1 MQSNTQARVG
11 YGQGWTKPAG
21 VVEKKVVRVRT
32 GVSVQRGEFVGG
44 SDQPRAFVWKDED
57 VPVPMRE
64 IVVRVGRNGG
74 LWEGGKPLELKLA
87 FPQRKDVAR
96 LAPSFADWQRF
107 FEKQADTRCLH
118 RFWWGRFHEDG
129 VRLARRL
136 QALLIDDAVVR
147 YERPAEDPAAALSPG
162 IEL

>member
-11 YGQGWTKPAG
+11 YGQGCARPAG
-21 VVEKKVVRVRT
+21 VVESKVVRVRT
-32 GVSVQRGEFVGG
+32 GFSVSRGEFIGG

-57 VPVPMRE
+57 APRPMRE
-64 IVVRVGRNGG
+64 IVVRAGRNGS
-74 LWEGGKPLELKLA
+74 LWEGGKPLDLKIA

-96 LAPSFADWQRF
+96 LVPSFADWQRF
-107 FEKQADTRCLH
+107 FEKQADAGRLN

-136 QALLIDDAVVR
+136 QAQLIDDVVVR
-147 YERPAEDPAAALSPG
+147 YERPTEDPAAALSPE
-162 IEL
+162 IAL